1 MSWAERLAQERRTR
15 LAAEQLLR
23 QREAELRTARTQLSE
38 YARNL
43 AEAARELGFQNIHIV
58 SYPIDTLKRSEL
70 PLKHP
75 DTISPYSPGI
85 TIDRPEPVGD
95 YKVLDGRLG
104 ISDPAKLT
112 AALSTAAFMGLL

>member
-1 MSWAERLAQERRTR
+1 MTSNTRRPVENLIFLVRADPIICGHST
-15 LAAEQLLR
+15 E
-23 QREAELRTARTQLSE
+23 
-38 YARNL
+38 ARNL

-95 YKVLDGRLG
+95 YKVLYGRLG